1 MIAIIIAG
9 FYFAHNSGDIEVKN
23 KRLGLVDVKGNVEN
37 HLSEAASGVSSG
49 IGVIVEETKD
59 QALAFPSEALS
70 DALVSSDSLLVQQT
84 LKKSVDKTNL
94 AFEQTTEDSV
104 KSSGRKH
111 EKEIIELYKEVPEIF
126 DIKILKEYLDD
137 NGYSGED
144 YIKAMCEQIE

>member
-37 HLSEAASGVSSG
+37 HLSEAASGVSSA

-70 DALVSSDSLLVQQT
+70 DSLVSSDSLLVQQT
-84 LKKSVDKTNL
+84 LK
-94 AFEQTTEDSV
+94 
-104 KSSGRKH
+104 
-111 EKEIIELYKEVPEIF
+111 
-126 DIKILKEYLDD
+126 
-137 NGYSGED
+137 
-144 YIKAMCEQIE
+144 